1 MEMTLIKLSSKL
13 TKSENQ
19 TIPDQAKPNEPT
31 KQTDKKKKNMNMG
44 KGPAIRAEIAKGMRN
59 TREN

>member
-31 KQTDKKKKNMNMG
+31 KQTDKKNMNMG